1 MQRFLKA
8 MRNLMFSFNVLATLL
23 SVGVYAAAY
32 VNPAD
37 WWPMTFFP
45 YLGLPLLLVHFL
57 FVIWWTLG
65 RRWHVLLSV
74 ATLLGG
80 WQVNNAIFQL
90 SFRQDKSPGQIK
102 VMTYNLGNFNENG
115 LTYELQQNTRNLIL
129 EIIQKQAPD
138 VLALQEYRSKNRGE
152 GGFTDRLFREA
163 GFETGYFE
171 KIMFTGNATHSGI
184 AIFSRYPIVARG
196 FIPFHVF
203 QTVNACI
210 WVDVI
215 TPFDTVRFVNVHLQS
230 NHLKGHEVS
239 YFQGI
244 PPTND
249 PEKRRGILRVFGKL
263 RDSALQRAEQAHK
276 VAALLDTTP
285 HPVVLCGDFNDLPG
299 SYAHKTI
306 RGRMLDTFAEKG
318 NGTGNTYAG
327 PFPSFRIDQIMAD
340 RFFEV
345 GSHHVIKNR
354 NSDHY
359 PVVASLYPA
368 KR

>member
-8 MRNLMFSFNVLATLL
+8 MRNLVFSFNVLASLL

-32 VNPAD
+32 VSPSV

-45 YLGLPLLLVHFL
+45 YLGLPLLLIHL
-57 FVIWWTLG
+57 GFVVWWTLG
-65 RRWHVLLSV
+65 RRWHALLSV
-74 ATLLGG
+74 LTLLAG
-80 WQVNNAIFQL
+80 WQVNNATFQL
-90 SFRQDKSPGQIK
+90 SLRQDKSPGQLKI
-102 VMTYNLGNFNENG
+102 MTYNVGNFNEKG
-115 LTYELQQNTRNLIL
+115 LTAALQENTRNQVL
-129 EIIQKQAPD
+129 ELIQKQAPD
-138 VLALQEYRSKNRGE
+138 LLALQEYRSKNRGE

-184 AIFSRYPIVARG
+184 AIFSRYPIIARG
-196 FIPFHVF
+196 FVAFHVF

-210 WVDVI
+210 WADVV
-215 TPFDTVRFVNVHLQS
+215 TPFDTLRFVNVHLQS
-230 NHLKGHEVS
+230 NNLKGHEAP

-249 PEKRRGILRVFGKL
+249 PEKRKGILRVFGKL
-263 RDSALQRAEQAHK
+263 RDAALQRAEQAHK
-276 VAALLDTTP
+276 VQALLDTTP
-285 HPVVLCGDFNDLPG
+285 HPVILCGDFNDLPA
-299 SYAHKTI
+299 SYAHRTI
-306 RGRMLDTFAEKG
+306 RGQMHETFVRKG

-340 RFFEV
+340 RQFGV
-345 GSHHVIKNR
+345 GSHQVIKNR

-359 PVVASLYPA
+359 PVVASLYQA
-368 KR
+368 NR

>member
-1 MQRFLKA
+1 MKRFLKA
-8 MRNLMFSFNVLATLL
+8 MRNLMFSFNVLASLL
-23 SVGVYAAAY
+23 SAGVYAAAY
-32 VNPAD
+32 VNPSH

-45 YLGLPLLLVHFL
+45 YLGLPLLLIHL
-57 FVIWWTLG
+57 AFVVWWAVG
-65 RRWHVLLSV
+65 RRWQVLLSV
-74 ATLLGG
+74 ITLVAG
-80 WQVNNAIFQL
+80 WQVNNSLLQI
-90 SFRQDKSPGQIK
+90 SFRQDKSPGQLKI
-102 VMTYNLGNFNENG
+102 MTYNVGNFNENG
-115 LTYELQQNTRNLIL
+115 TTTELQQNTRNQIL

-138 VLALQEYRSKNRGE
+138 LLALQEYRSKNRGD

-163 GFETGYFE
+163 GFEAGYFE

-184 AIFSRYPIVARG
+184 AIFSRYPIISRG
-196 FIPFHVF
+196 FIPFHVY

-210 WVDVI
+210 WVDVV
-215 TPFDTVRFVNVHLQS
+215 TPYDTVRLVNVHLQS
-230 NHLKGHEVS
+230 NNLKGHEAP

-249 PEKRRGILRVFGKL
+249 PEKRKGILKVFGKI

-276 VAALLDTTP
+276 VTALLDTTP
-285 HPVVLCGDFNDLPG
+285 HPVILCGDFNDLPG
-299 SYAHKTI
+299 SYAHRSI
-306 RGRMLDTFAEKG
+306 RAEMLDTFAKKG
-318 NGTGNTYAG
+318 MGTGNTYAG